1 MSSLLPP
8 GDFGEPYSV
17 FLALYGLERVSVG
30 LISWPCSDIALDCG
44 LPALCGL
51 SGESLFLDLLPLSLL
66 LMLLFCS
73 KSFRVFVYTTC
84 RSLPA
89 CGLFSAPDCIGESEI
104 VADCP
109 AGPVIARCLIGDVVW
124 STASGRLPCCLG
136 SRTRFIGLNFMRPS
150 DYGSFGSVSAALSDI
165 ICSSEENC

>member
-30 LISWPCSDIALDCG
+30 LIGWPCSDIALDCG
-44 LPALCGL
+44 LLALCGL
-51 SGESLFLDLLPLSLL
+51 SGESLFLDFLKLSLL

-84 RSLPA
+84 MPLPA
-89 CGLFSAPDCIGESEI
+89 FGLFSAPDYIGESDI

-109 AGPVIARCLIGDVVW
+109 TGPAMFYSYARRRLIGNVAW

-136 SRTRFIGLNFMRPS
+136 SRTRFWRF
-150 DYGSFGSVSAALSDI
+150 
-165 ICSSEENC
+165 